1 MAEEGPD
8 IGFTSP
14 EDGEWFSSSEVRVEG
29 WASSRGHQTF
39 MNMSQLGRGQLEN
52 LRYTGDLLVFRLQ
65 RSFNDDFD
73 GAGLDLDKWTVV
85 DSGGYYGLYQ
95 GQLYTISQYI
105 SGENHAPL
113 LVSNDT
119 AFPTNDLVS
128 WTAEFS
134 MMYNNNYCNDLG
146 GGIANSSTIADESLM
161 SAYMLRGDN
170 YWVRVYIDGEDV
182 WSAQYDGLRWRTYR
196 LAYNSGTQKYTAYVD
211 DVKVGN
217 PTSIDEMAK
226 FFWFGT
232 NEPILPQGY
241 PQGPLYID
249 YARVI
254 TQDGLW
260 TSPVIDMEEPLTY
273 DALDL
278 AWNSSHPASVRTSSW
293 VSVSMDNF
301 TWSPWTLLDGDVPD
315 EDVTGRYVRF
325 RVRIGLP
332 ASAPLNANIRVDGI
346 SIGYHFPVASLAYS
360 LNGGGWAPI
369 EISPTWNFTVDLE
382 EGPNNIT
389 LRAIDTRSSVSLA
402 YLDLIMDTTPPTG
415 TVAINGGDAW
425 SNHRNVTLTLDA
437 TDLWGV
443 VTVELS
449 NDPVNLM
456 WHARPYN
463 TTLEWRTPDHQ
474 GEVTVFARFTDSH
487 GIVSGVSTDTIMHDP
502 VPPVARIKIEAG
514 AIYTPT
520 TVVEVSLEY
529 TDLYPIGRVMLS
541 NSADMT
547 DAVDVEIGT
556 TEHTWD
562 LGVAE
567 DGTASC
573 YIAVWDMAGN
583 EAIASDSIEVY
594 FPKVVGSIEIEG
606 GALLVGKSIVS
617 VAIEVPRE
625 VRPNGMQVS
634 EDEDFADAQWEVFA
648 EEKMVFL
655 SERDGLKTLYF
666 RVEDFRGIVSL
677 PINASIHIDTTP
689 PVVTSTVN
697 GGAEYATDTQVQVQ
711 VTFDDT
717 HRPGMIWV
725 GLEEGLGD
733 VDPTPFRTLHTITI
747 PEREGVH
754 TVYIKV
760 EDEVGNAATSSA
772 SIFLATIKPLITLH
786 LPGGTPTNTTNEV
799 EVTVEWHDSYGDI
812 EVNLAWN
819 EDPSELTE
827 WKDPDET
834 LMVTI
839 PAGTADG
846 AYHIRAR
853 ARNIPGIESDVVS
866 IDIQLDRVS
875 PTLTI
880 TKPADGTKVVQEGK
894 IVRVDLDIDSME
906 GLSEIQYRIDG
917 GEWVDVPLDEMTL
930 VVGIPTYGEHTLEVR
945 VEDAAGNEAVSSS
958 KFKLEKEEEAGV
970 PGVAALLALAALVC
984 GGLVVRRRG

>member
-1 MAEEGPD
+1 
-8 IGFTSP
+8 
-14 EDGEWFSSSEVRVEG
+14 
-29 WASSRGHQTF
+29 
-39 MNMSQLGRGQLEN
+39 MNMSELGRGERDN
-52 LRYTGDLLVFRLQ
+52 LIHNGNLLIFRLK
-65 RSFNDDFD
+65 RTFNDDFN
-73 GAGLDLDKWTVV
+73 GAELDLDKWTVV
-85 DSGGYYGLYQ
+85 QSGGYYGLYD
-95 GQLYTISQYI
+95 GQLFTVYHYI
-105 SGENHAPL
+105 SGSNFAPL
-113 LVSNDT
+113 VVSSGT
-119 AFPTNDLVS
+119 AFPTSDLVGWS
-128 WTAEFS
+128 AEFRMRYS
-134 MMYNNNYCNDLG
+134 NYNSRELG
-146 GGIANSSTIADESLM
+146 GGIANSSTAADESLM
-161 SAYMLRGDN
+161 SAYMLKDDN
-170 YWVRVYIDGEDV
+170 FWLRVYTDGEEV
-182 WSAQYDGLRWRTYR
+182 WSSQYPSQDFRVYR
-196 LAYNSGTQKYTAYVD
+196 FVFNSGTQKYTAYVD

-217 PTSIDEMAK
+217 ATSIDEMAK

-232 NEPILPQGY
+232 NEPILPYGY
-241 PQGPLYID
+241 PHGALYVD

-254 TQDGLW
+254 AQDGLW
-260 TSPVIDMEEPLTY
+260 TSRAIDMGKVLSY
-273 DALDL
+273 DSLSL
-278 AWNSSHPASVRTSSW
+278 AINSSRPALVKKETWIQVSTDNVSWSSW
-293 VSVSMDNF
+293 MF
-301 TWSPWTLLDGDVPD
+301 LDGDAS
-315 EDVTGRYVRF
+315 EEERTGRYVRF
-325 RVRIGLP
+325 RIRIGLKP
-332 ASAPLNANIRVDGI
+332 SAPLGANVRVDGI
-346 SIGYHFPVASLAYS
+346 SIGYHYPIVSLSYNRND
-360 LNGGGWAPI
+360 NGWMSIVTG
-369 EISPTWNFTVDLE
+369 STWNFTVDLE
-382 EGPNNIT
+382 EGLNNIT
-389 LRAIDTRSSVSLA
+389 MRAIDTRSIMSMA

-415 TVAINGGDAW
+415 SVTINGGDAW
-425 SNHRNVTLTLDA
+425 TNARNVTLTIVAEDE
-437 TDLWGV
+437 WGV

-449 NDPVNLM
+449 NDPVNLR
-456 WHARPYN
+456 WRARPYN
-463 TTLEWRTPDHQ
+463 TTLEWRTPDLQ
-474 GEVTVFARFTDSH
+474 GEVSVFARFTDSH
-487 GIVSGVSTDTIMHDP
+487 GLVSGVFTDTIMHDS
-502 VPPVARIKIEAG
+502 VPPVARIEVEAG
-514 AIYTPT
+514 AKYTST

-529 TDLYPIGRVMLS
+529 TDLYPIVRVMLS

-547 DAVDVEIGT
+547 DTVDIEVGT

-573 YIAVWDMAGN
+573 YMAVWDMAGN

-606 GALLVGKSIVS
+606 GALLVGSSIVS

-634 EDEDFADAQWEVFA
+634 EDEDFADAQWEAFA
-648 EEKMVFL
+648 EEKMLFL
-655 SERDGLKTLYF
+655 SEGDGLKTLYF

-689 PVVTSTVN
+689 PVVTATVN
-697 GGAEYATDTQVQVQ
+697 GGAEYTTDTKVQVQ

-717 HRPGMIWV
+717 HSPGMIWV
-725 GLEEGLGD
+725 GLEEDLGD
-733 VDPTPFRTLHTITI
+733 VDPTPFKTLHTITI

-754 TVYIKV
+754 IVYVRV

-772 SIFLATIKPLITLH
+772 SIFLANVKPLITLH
-786 LPGGTPTNTTNEV
+786 LPGGTPTNAMDEV

-812 EVNLAWN
+812 EVQLAWS

-846 AYHIRAR
+846 AYRIRAR

-866 IDIQLDRVS
+866 IDIQLDRVC

-880 TKPADGTKVVQEGK
+880 TRPADGTKVVQEGK
-894 IVRVDLDIDSME
+894 IVRVDLDIESMG
-906 GLSEIQYRIDG
+906 GLDEIQYRIDG
-917 GEWVDVPLDEMTL
+917 GEWVDVSLDERTL

-984 GGLVVRRRG
+984 AGLVVRRRR